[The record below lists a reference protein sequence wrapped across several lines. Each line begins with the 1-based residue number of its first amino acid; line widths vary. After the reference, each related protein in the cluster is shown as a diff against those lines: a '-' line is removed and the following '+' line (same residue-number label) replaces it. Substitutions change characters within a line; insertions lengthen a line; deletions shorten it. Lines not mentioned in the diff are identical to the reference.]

1 MESAGC
7 VSSAEH
13 SRTGEHKPRH
23 FVTGQDVSLSDSDF
37 EKDPTAKS
45 FWGLGLCIRKT
56 QRRRPNGTFFLL
68 QMCCSIIHNLGIW
81 QDPSSVCWF
90 AKGSSS
96 QLCWTKAGKNNTACN
111 YSYFR
116 IIEFFDYFAEKKG
129 ELWVFSSAVYDQKPS
144 AQQILLVLAL
154 VFGCLWLF
162 FQLPCS
168 DKSKMIGQRCKVSK
182 T

>member
-111 YSYFR
+111 YRVFWLFCR
-116 IIEFFDYFAEKKG
+116 KKRRAVSFLLSCVRS
-129 ELWVFSSAVYDQKPS
+129 EAQCSTDSFSSC
-144 AQQILLVLAL
+144 
-154 VFGCLWLF
+154 FGLWLF